1 MVDLLGCTITVANNG
16 CEAVEAT
23 AQTAFDLILMDCQMS
38 EMDGLTATASI
49 RRQEAEAASQR
60 HVPIIALTA
69 NAMEGDCAAVSRS
82 AWTTI

>member
-16 CEAVEAT
+16 CETVEAT

-49 RRQEAEAASQR
+49 RRQEAEAAS
-60 HVPIIALTA
+60 
-69 NAMEGDCAAVSRS
+69 
-82 AWTTI
+82 